1 MHRIETL
8 TALLVPAL
16 VMGLCTATPARASK
30 SELIDIAWTA
40 DGGFGRDVPV
50 SSKQFVEV
58 CGRLAAGAVVDWR
71 FEAGSGLDFNV
82 HFHEGKEV
90 RFPARQAK
98 VAKAEGTLEAPVDQD
113 YCWMWTNPTA
123 AEVRLSFQLRR
134 R

>member
-1 MHRIETL
+1 MYRIQTL
-8 TALLVPAL
+8 RALLVPAL
-16 VMGLCTATPARASK
+16 VIGLGSATPAVASK
-30 SELIDIAWTA
+30 SELIDIAWSP
-40 DGGFGRDVPV
+40 DGGFGRDVSV
-50 SSKQFVEV
+50 SPKQFVEV

-98 VAKAEGTLEAPVDQD
+98 VAKAEGTLDAPVDQD
-113 YCWMWTNPTA
+113 YCWMWTNQAA